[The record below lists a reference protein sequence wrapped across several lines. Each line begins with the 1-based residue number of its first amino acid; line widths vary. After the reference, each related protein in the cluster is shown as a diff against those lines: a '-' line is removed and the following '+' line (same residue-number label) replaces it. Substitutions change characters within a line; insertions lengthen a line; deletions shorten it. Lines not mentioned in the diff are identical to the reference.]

1 MGNQSLNIAQVEAS
15 SVNPVSASTSAAFG
29 INLYEYQG
37 RAHISWTE
45 NFQGMVRL
53 AVAIYSGSQPG
64 NPQAWIKAIEVTKSS
79 SGGSWDSGQPWGSG
93 FSAALLGVD
102 AGNDD
107 WIYIGCNTG
116 VTR

>member
-1 MGNQSLNIAQVEAS
+1 MGTQTREIAQVEAS
-15 SVNPVSASTSAAFG
+15 SINPVSASVAAAFS

-53 AVAIYSGSQPG
+53 AVAIYSGTQPS
-64 NPQAWIKAIEVTKSS
+64 NPEAWLKAIEVTKTS

-93 FSAALLGVD
+93 FSAALLGVN
-102 AGNDD
+102 AGNND
-107 WIYIGCNTG
+107 WVYIGCNTA